1 MYNAHREIF
10 RLLTIRKKLFSNT
23 LSAYKRDLIQYNNF
37 IIENNGNLEIENAD
51 YKIIRSWIVSL
62 VSSNISNRSI
72 NRKVSSL
79 KSFYKFLIKTDTIK
93 SSPLKAHSPLKQSK
107 KIQVPFSQE
116 EINSLLDSDFF
127 TNDYKGVLQKS
138 IIAFFYFTGVRRIEL
153 INIKESDI
161 SLESSTIK
169 VMGKRSKE
177 RIIPIL
183 PKLKKSLKYYREIKS
198 KYNGNTSPEYLFI
211 SKNGKQLSEKFVYR
225 TVNEYFKLVSPKIK
239 KAPHVLRHSFA
250 THLINEGADI
260 NSVKELL
267 GHSSLSATQVYSH
280 TSMERIKEVFKNS
293 HPRAK

>member
-1 MYNAHREIF
+1 MLIEKFLDYLQLEKNYS
-10 RLLTIRKKLFSNT
+10 SNT
-23 LSAYKRDLIQYNNF
+23 LSAYKKDLIQYNKF
-37 IIENNGNLEIENAD
+37 IVENNCNLEIENAD
-51 YKIIRSWIVSL
+51 YKIIRSWIVSM
-62 VSSNISNRSI
+62 VNSNISNRSI

-79 KSFYKFLIKTDTIK
+79 KSFYKFLIKTETIR

-183 PKLKKSLKYYREIKS
+183 PKLKKSIKFYREIKS
-198 KYNGNTSPEYLFI
+198 KLIGNTSFEYLFI

-280 TSMERIKEVFKNS
+280 TSMERIIEVFKNS

>member
-1 MYNAHREIF
+1 MLIEKFLDYLQLEKNYS
-10 RLLTIRKKLFSNT
+10 SNT
-23 LSAYKRDLIQYNNF
+23 LSAYKRDLIQYNKF
-37 IIENNGNLEIENAD
+37 IVENNCNLEIENAD
-51 YKIIRSWIVSL
+51 YKIIRSWIVSM
-62 VSSNISNRSI
+62 VNSNISNRSI

-79 KSFYKFLIKTDTIK
+79 KSFYKFLIKTETIR

-161 SLESSTIK
+161 SVESSTIK

-183 PKLKKSLKYYREIKS
+183 PKLKKTIKFYMEIKS
-198 KYNGNTSPEYLFI
+198 KLIGNTSFEYLFI

>member
-1 MYNAHREIF
+1 MLIEKFLDYLQLEKNYS
-10 RLLTIRKKLFSNT
+10 SNT
-23 LSAYKRDLIQYNNF
+23 LSAYKRDLIQYNKF
-37 IIENNGNLEIENAD
+37 IVENNCNLEIENAD
-51 YKIIRSWIVSL
+51 YKIIRSWIVSM
-62 VSSNISNRSI
+62 VNSNISNRSI

-79 KSFYKFLIKTDTIK
+79 KSFYKFLIKTETIR

-161 SLESSTIK
+161 SVESSTIK

-183 PKLKKSLKYYREIKS
+183 PKLKKTIKFYMEIKS
-198 KYNGNTSPEYLFI
+198 KLIGNTSFEYLFI

-280 TSMERIKEVFKNS
+280 TSMERIIEVFKNS

>member
-1 MYNAHREIF
+1 MLIEKFLDYLQFEKNYS
-10 RLLTIRKKLFSNT
+10 SNT
-23 LSAYKRDLIQYNNF
+23 LNAYKRDLTQYNKFVVDYNDKLK
-37 IIENNGNLEIENAD
+37 IEKVN
-51 YKIIRSWIVSL
+51 YKIIRSWIVKM
-62 VSSNISNRSI
+62 VNNNISNRSI

-79 KSFYKFLIKTDTIK
+79 KSFYNFLIKTETIN
-93 SSPLKAHSPLKQSK
+93 SSPLIAHTPLKQSK
-107 KIQVPFSQE
+107 KIQVPFSQD

-127 TNDYKGVLQKS
+127 TNDYRGILRKT
-138 IIAFFYFTGVRRIEL
+138 IISFFYFTGVRRIEL
-153 INIKESDI
+153 ITLKESDVNI
-161 SLESSTIK
+161 ESSTVKIL
-169 VMGKRSKE
+169 GKRSKE

-183 PKLKKSLKYYREIKS
+183 PKLKKAIIFYNEIKF
-198 KYNGNTSPEYLFI
+198 KFHNQTSSDYFFI

>member
-1 MYNAHREIF
+1 MLIEKFLDYLQLEKNYS
-10 RLLTIRKKLFSNT
+10 SNT
-23 LSAYKRDLIQYNNF
+23 LSAYKRDLIQYYNF

-51 YKIIRSWIVSL
+51 YKIIRSWIVSM

-198 KYNGNTSPEYLFI
+198 KYNWNTSPEYLFI

>member
-1 MYNAHREIF
+1 MLIEKFLDYLQFEKNYS
-10 RLLTIRKKLFSNT
+10 SNT
-23 LSAYKRDLIQYNNF
+23 LNAYKRDLTQYNKFVVDYNDKLK
-37 IIENNGNLEIENAD
+37 IEKVN
-51 YKIIRSWIVSL
+51 YKIIRSWIVKM
-62 VSSNISNRSI
+62 VNNNISNRSI

-79 KSFYKFLIKTDTIK
+79 KSFYNFLIKTETIN
-93 SSPLKAHSPLKQSK
+93 SSPLIAHTPLKQSK
-107 KIQVPFSQE
+107 KIQVPFSQD

-127 TNDYKGVLQKS
+127 TNDYRGILRKT
-138 IIAFFYFTGVRRIEL
+138 IISFFYFTGVRRIEL
-153 INIKESDI
+153 ITLKESDVNI
-161 SLESSTIK
+161 ESSTVKIL
-169 VMGKRSKE
+169 GKRSKE

-183 PKLKKSLKYYREIKS
+183 PKLKKAIIFYNEIKF
-198 KYNGNTSPEYLFI
+198 KFHNQTSSDYFFI

-225 TVNEYFKLVSPKIK
+225 TVNEYFNLVSPKLK

>member
-1 MYNAHREIF
+1 MLIEKFLDYLQFEKNYS
-10 RLLTIRKKLFSNT
+10 SNT
-23 LSAYKRDLIQYNNF
+23 LNAYKRDLIQYNKF
-37 IIENNGNLEIENAD
+37 IAEYNDKLKIEEVN
-51 YKIIRSWIVSL
+51 YKIIRSWIVTM
-62 VSSNISNRSI
+62 VNNNISNRSI

-79 KSFYKFLIKTDTIK
+79 KSFYNFLIKTETIN
-93 SSPLKAHSPLKQSK
+93 SSPLKAHTPLKQSK
-107 KIQVPFSQE
+107 KIQVPFSQD

-127 TNDYKGVLQKS
+127 TNDYRGILQKT

-153 INIKESDI
+153 ITLKKSDVNI
-161 SLESSTIK
+161 ESSTVKI
-169 VMGKRSKE
+169 MGKRSKE

-183 PKLKKSLKYYREIKS
+183 PKLKKAIIFFNEIKF
-198 KYNGNTSPEYLFI
+198 KFHDQTSSDYFFI

>member
-1 MYNAHREIF
+1 MLIEKFLDYLQLEKNYS
-10 RLLTIRKKLFSNT
+10 SNT
-23 LSAYKRDLIQYNNF
+23 LSAYKKDLIQYNKF
-37 IIENNGNLEIENAD
+37 IVENNCNLEIENAD
-51 YKIIRSWIVSL
+51 YKIIRSWIVSM
-62 VSSNISNRSI
+62 VNSNISNRSI

-79 KSFYKFLIKTDTIK
+79 KSFYKFLIKTETIR

-183 PKLKKSLKYYREIKS
+183 PKLKKTIKFYMEIKS
-198 KYNGNTSPEYLFI
+198 KLIGNTSFEYLFI
-211 SKNGKQLSEKFVYR
+211 SKKGKQLSEKFVYR

-280 TSMERIKEVFKNS
+280 TSMERIIEVFKNS

>member
-1 MYNAHREIF
+1 MLVEKFIDY
-10 RLLTIRKKLFSNT
+10 LKLEKNYSSNT
-23 LSAYKRDLIQYNNF
+23 LSAYKHDLIQYNKF
-37 IIENNGNLEIENAD
+37 IIENNSDLKIEKAD
-51 YKIIRSWIVSL
+51 YKIIRSWIVSMVNNNL
-62 VSSNISNRSI
+62 SNRSI

-79 KSFYKFLIKTDTIK
+79 KSFYKFLIKTDTITL
-93 SSPLKAHSPLKQSK
+93 SPLKAHSPLKQSK
-107 KIQVPFSQE
+107 TIQVPFSKE

-127 TNDYKGVLQKS
+127 NNDYKGVLQKT
-138 IIAFFYFTGVRRIEL
+138 IISFFYFTGVRRIEL
-153 INIKESDI
+153 ISIKESDI
-161 SLESSTIK
+161 SLESGTIK

-183 PKLKKSLKYYREIKS
+183 PKLKKSIKNYRDIKS
-198 KYNGNTSPEYLFI
+198 KLLGKNPSEYLFI
-211 SKNGKQLSEKFVYR
+211 SKNRKQLSEKFVYR

>member
-1 MYNAHREIF
+1 MLIEKFLDYLQLEKNYS
-10 RLLTIRKKLFSNT
+10 SNT
-23 LSAYKRDLIQYNNF
+23 LSAYKRDLIQYNKF

-183 PKLKKSLKYYREIKS
+183 PKLKKSLKEYREIKS
-198 KYNGNTSPEYLFI
+198 KFTGNTSAEYLFI

>member
-1 MYNAHREIF
+1 MLIEKFLDYLQLEKNYS
-10 RLLTIRKKLFSNT
+10 SNT

-51 YKIIRSWIVSL
+51 YKIIRSWIVSM
-62 VSSNISNRSI
+62 VNSNISNRSI

-79 KSFYKFLIKTDTIK
+79 KSFYKFLIKTDTIT